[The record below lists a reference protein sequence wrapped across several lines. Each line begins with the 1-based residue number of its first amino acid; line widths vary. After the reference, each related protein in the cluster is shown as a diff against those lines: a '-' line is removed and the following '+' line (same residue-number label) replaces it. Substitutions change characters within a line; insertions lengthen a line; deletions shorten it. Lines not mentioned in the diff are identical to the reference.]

1 MNFQNIL
8 LENFGVVTVDIRA
21 LVCVQGDKK
30 NHKKIDCIIT
40 GWYKPER
47 VQLLTPPLRRGKL
60 KIEDLWID
68 IKRIL

>member
-30 NHKKIDCIIT
+30 KSQKN
-40 GWYKPER
+40 
-47 VQLLTPPLRRGKL
+47 
-60 KIEDLWID
+60 
-68 IKRIL
+68 